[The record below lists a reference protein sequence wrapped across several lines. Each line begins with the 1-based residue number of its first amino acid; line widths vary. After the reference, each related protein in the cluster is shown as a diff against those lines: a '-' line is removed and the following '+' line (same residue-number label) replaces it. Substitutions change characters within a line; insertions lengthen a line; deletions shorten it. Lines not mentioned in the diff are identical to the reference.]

1 MAFDNYDIIYLIT
14 NIFGTYIV
22 FIFMNI
28 FFKRNNTD
36 KKIEFGS
43 YILYYLL
50 IGLVHISF
58 NNPLINLICNIL
70 LFLMLSMN
78 YTALWKTRITAVF
91 LIYTILISTETITII
106 ILDLININNYINKID
121 LELILSLFISKILSY
136 MVALI
141 ISNFKMLKANINIS
155 LLHWCAV
162 FFIPL
167 STMFV
172 TFVLMIESE
181 EHNSLQIFLS
191 ITFLLLV
198 NILVFY
204 LYEILLKYYEG
215 KIEKEHLEQ
224 RAQAYI
230 NQLHIINQTQE
241 NIAIIRHDLKFHIS
255 TLHSLIEDQKSL
267 LAIEYLSSMIES
279 INFVDEY
286 AKSGNAEIDA
296 ILNYKIYEAKKLQ
309 IEVALNLY
317 IPKEMNIQTFDI
329 IAILGNLLDNAIEAT
344 AKLKENKRI
353 EVNIEMEKG
362 VLYISI
368 ANPFDGELLFKDNTL
383 QTKHK
388 DIENHGFGL
397 KSVKKSIEK
406 HDGTVTIQH
415 QDKKFIVDI
424 LLYYPKV

>member
-1 MAFDNYDIIYLIT
+1 
-14 NIFGTYIV
+14 
-22 FIFMNI
+22 
-28 FFKRNNTD
+28 
-36 KKIEFGS
+36 
-43 YILYYLL
+43 
-50 IGLVHISF
+50 
-58 NNPLINLICNIL
+58 
-70 LFLMLSMN
+70 
-78 YTALWKTRITAVF
+78 
-91 LIYTILISTETITII
+91 
-106 ILDLININNYINKID
+106 
-121 LELILSLFISKILSY
+121 
-136 MVALI
+136 
-141 ISNFKMLKANINIS
+141 MLKANINIS
-155 LLHWCAV
+155 PLHWCAV
-162 FFIPL
+162 IFIPL

-204 LYEILLKYYEG
+204 LYDILLKYYEG

-224 RAQAYI
+224 RVKAYI

-255 TLHSLIEDQKSL
+255 TLHSLIENQKNL

-353 EVNIEMEKG
+353 EINIEMEKG

-406 HDGTVTIQH
+406 YDGTVTIQH